1 MTRCNARGGDDDTC
15 CLAAGH
21 PGFREPICPGRS
33 ASGAETAWLAG
44 TEWRRLAEGA
54 IVDLGA
60 RRTAKLPG
68 DNSEGG
74 ER

>member
-33 ASGAETAWLAG
+33 ASGAETAW
-44 TEWRRLAEGA
+44 EVRSQYRHLAEIA
-54 IVDLGA
+54 LDVCEA
-60 RRTAKLPG
+60 FPTAHLPG